1 MDGQSLH
8 AVSQLPQAYPKQ
20 LRGLCTLKTRLPQ
33 SPPEQ
38 RSLHHA
44 QVGRQ
49 AQWQGRFGMIRTHY
63 RRPKRVRQA

>member
-20 LRGLCTLKTRLPQ
+20 LRGLCSLKTRLAQ

-38 RSLHHA
+38 GSLHHA
-44 QVGRQ
+44 QMGRQ
-49 AQWQGRFGMIRTHY
+49 GHWQGRIGVIRT
-63 RRPKRVRQA
+63 VRKWLMRARQP

>member
-20 LRGLCTLKTRLPQ
+20 LRGLCSLKTRLAQ
-33 SPPEQ
+33 CPPEQ
-38 RSLHHA
+38 SSLHRA

-49 AQWQGRFGMIRTHY
+49 AQWQGRIGVIRTG
-63 RRPKRVRQA
+63 RK